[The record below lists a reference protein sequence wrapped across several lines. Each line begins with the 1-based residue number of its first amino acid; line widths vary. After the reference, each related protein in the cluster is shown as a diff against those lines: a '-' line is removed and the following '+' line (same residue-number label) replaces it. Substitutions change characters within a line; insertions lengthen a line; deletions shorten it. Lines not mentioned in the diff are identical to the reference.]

1 VKEVD
6 KFSTGLDPQDFIEQ
20 FYDRLSV
27 KIKKLKIA
35 PIVISDKK
43 TTALACLKV

>member
-20 FYDRLSV
+20 FYDRLSG
-27 KIKKLKIA
+27 KIKKTEKLPKGW
-35 PIVISDKK
+35 SLGRK
-43 TTALACLKV
+43 